1 MQHYITMP
9 VIWIIGLSVILL
21 FIPHLRRTILTKPIF
36 TLLKHL
42 KLLPEI
48 SETERVALRAGNN
61 WIEKDLFS
69 GNPNFKKILKESY
82 PRLSKDEK
90 TFIDTKA
97 EKICEM
103 TDDWKTFQDNNLSK
117 EVWSYLKKEK
127 FFGMNIPK
135 KYGGLALSPLAQSTI
150 VQKLAT
156 RSQTLAITVMV
167 PNSLGPAE
175 LLQHYG
181 TDLQKKY
188 YLPRLANGQEVPC
201 FALTEPLAGTD
212 AASIRSEGT
221 VFKDKK
227 GTLKIRL
234 NFEKRYITLG
244 GVATLIGLAF
254 QLKDP
259 KKLLGDQK
267 EIGITC
273 AIVPADTKGIH
284 VDRRHSPMGVPFIN
298 SPLFGENVEISI
310 DHVIGGEN
318 GLGKGWKMLM
328 ESLAVGRG
336 ISLPAISA
344 GGLQLVT
351 RTVANYSQIR
361 HQFNIPIGKF
371 EGIQEVLAEIAGL
384 SYLNESMR
392 VFTAGAVGNKHYSS
406 VVNGIVKYHSTEQFR
421 KAINHGMDIL
431 GGAGICRGPNN
442 LLSSPYIGAP
452 IAITVEGAN
461 IVTRSLIQF
470 GQGLIRSHPYAYD
483 EIIAL
488 ENGDVKA
495 FDKAFWGHVAHFFIN
510 KFKLLGLGLSRGLL
524 YIPSHIGF
532 IGRWEQRLYW
542 ASSAFACFADVA
554 LLIYGGN
561 LKRKEMI
568 SGRFGDALSYMY
580 MATCILRRYKDE
592 KKSKE
597 LKKYAEWGLLYCFE
611 EMERAFK
618 GILINMF
625 PQIWLR
631 PFVRISQFFVSVYPR
646 FRTTTHDRLKYK
658 MAVQLLDNLETKQAL
673 SDQVYIPKT
682 DKEIM
687 GLYEKTV
694 KDMAKL
700 SPLVDRLKQAVKT
713 GILPKQP
720 LDTLVSKAAKLKL
733 LNKTEE
739 KLLNDL
745 FENMNAAVQVDHFPF
760 SSRGKGTA

>member
-9 VIWIIGLSVILL
+9 TVWIIGGIVILL
-21 FIPHLRRTILTKPIF
+21 AVPYLRRMVLTRPIF
-36 TLLKHL
+36 ALLKHL

-82 PRLSKDEK
+82 PSLSKEEK
-90 TFIDTKA
+90 NFLDTKA
-97 EKICEM
+97 EKLCEM
-103 TDDWKTFQDNNLSK
+103 TDDWQTFQDNDLSK
-117 EVWSYLKKEK
+117 EVWVYLKKEK

-135 KYGGLALSPLAQSTI
+135 KYGGLELSPLAQSTI

-188 YLPRLANGQEVPC
+188 YLPRLAKGQEVPC

-221 VFKDKK
+221 VFKDKSGK
-227 GTLKIRL
+227 IKIRL

-244 GVATLIGLAF
+244 GVASLIGLAF

-273 AIVPADTKGIH
+273 ALVPADTKGIY
-284 VDRRHSPMGVPFIN
+284 VERRHNPMGVPFIN
-298 SPLFGENVEISI
+298 SPLSGKNVEIGI
-310 DHVIGGEN
+310 DQVIGGKN

-351 RTVANYSQIR
+351 RTVANYTQIR
-361 HQFNIPIGKF
+361 HQFDIPIGKF
-371 EGIQEVLAEIAGL
+371 EGIQEVLAEISGL

-442 LLSSPYIGAP
+442 VLSSPYIGAP

-488 ENGDVKA
+488 EKGDINA
-495 FDKAFWGHVAHFFIN
+495 FDKALWGHVSHFILN
-510 KFKLLGLGLSRGLL
+510 KIKLLGLGLSRGLL
-524 YIPSHIGF
+524 YIPSHFGF

-542 ASSAFACFADVA
+542 ASTAFACFADAA
-554 LLIYGGN
+554 LLVFGGN

-580 MATCILRRYKDE
+580 MATCLLRRYKSE
-592 KKSKE
+592 QKSAE
-597 LKKYAEWGLLYCFE
+597 LTKYAEWGLLYCFE

-631 PFVRISQFFVSVYPR
+631 PFVRFVQIFVSVYPR
-646 FRTTTHDRLKYK
+646 FRSTTHDKLKHQ
-658 MAVQLLDNLETKQAL
+658 MAVQLMDNPETKQSL
-673 SDQVYIPKT
+673 SDYVYIPKT

-694 KDMAKL
+694 DDMVKL
-700 SPLVDRLKQAVKT
+700 APLVDRMKQAVKA
-713 GILPKQP
+713 GVLPKQP
-720 LDTLVSKAAKLKL
+720 LDTLVSKAEKLKL
-733 LNKTEE
+733 VNKAEA
-739 KLLNDL
+739 KSLASL
-745 FENMNAAVQVDHFPF
+745 FENMTTAIQVDHFPF
-760 SSRGKGTA
+760 KK

>member
-1 MQHYITMP
+1 MEHYLTMP
-9 VIWIIGLSVILL
+9 TVWIIGGIVILL
-21 FIPHLRRTILTKPIF
+21 AVPYLRRIVLTRPIF
-36 TLLKHL
+36 ALLKYL

-69 GNPNFKKILKESY
+69 GSPNFKKILKESY
-82 PRLSKDEK
+82 PKLSKEEQHFLD
-90 TFIDTKA
+90 IKA
-97 EKICEM
+97 EKVCEM
-103 TDDWKTFQDNNLSK
+103 TDDWQAFQDNDLSK

-135 KYGGLALSPLAQSTI
+135 KYGGLELSPLAQSTI

-188 YLPRLANGQEVPC
+188 YLPRLAEGQEVPC

-221 VFKDKK
+221 VFEDKSGK
-227 GTLKIRL
+227 IKIRL

-244 GVATLIGLAF
+244 GVASLIGLAF

-273 AIVPADTKGIH
+273 ALVPADAKGIYIE
-284 VDRRHSPMGVPFIN
+284 RRHNPMGVPFIN
-298 SPLFGENVEISI
+298 SPLSGKNVEIGI
-310 DHVIGGEN
+310 DQIIGGKN

-351 RTVANYSQIR
+351 RTVANYTQIR
-361 HQFNIPIGKF
+361 HQFDIPIGKF

-470 GQGLIRSHPYAYD
+470 GQGLIRAHPYAYD

-488 ENGDVKA
+488 ENGDIKA
-495 FDKAFWGHVAHFFIN
+495 FDKALWGHVSHFIVN
-510 KFKLLGLGLSRGLL
+510 KIKLLGLGLSRGLF
-524 YIPSHIGF
+524 YIPSHFGF

-542 ASSAFACFADVA
+542 ASSAFACFADAA
-554 LLIYGGN
+554 LLVFGGN

-592 KKSKE
+592 KQSKE

-646 FRTTTHDRLKYK
+646 FCSTTHDRLNHK
-658 MAVQLLDNLETKQAL
+658 MAAQLLSNAETKQAL
-673 SDQVYIPKT
+673 SDHVYIPKT

-694 KDMAKL
+694 GDMSKL
-700 SPLVDRLKQAVKT
+700 APLVDRMKQAVKA
-713 GILPKQP
+713 GVLPKQP
-720 LDTLVSKAAKLKL
+720 LDTLVPMAEKLKL
-733 LNKTEE
+733 VNKAEA
-739 KLLNDL
+739 KSLADL
-745 FENMNAAVQVDHFPF
+745 FENMTAAVQVDHFPYK
-760 SSRGKGTA
+760 R

>member
-9 VIWIIGLSVILL
+9 VIWIIGLLIILL
-21 FIPHLRRTILTKPIF
+21 SIPHLRRTILTKPIF

-103 TDDWKTFQDNNLSK
+103 TDDWQTFQDNNLSK

-135 KYGGLALSPLAQSTI
+135 KYGGLALSPLAQSTV

-310 DHVIGGEN
+310 DHVIGGKN

-328 ESLAVGRG
+328 ESL
-336 ISLPAISA
+336 
-344 GGLQLVT
+344 
-351 RTVANYSQIR
+351 
-361 HQFNIPIGKF
+361 
-371 EGIQEVLAEIAGL
+371 
-384 SYLNESMR
+384 
-392 VFTAGAVGNKHYSS
+392 
-406 VVNGIVKYHSTEQFR
+406 
-421 KAINHGMDIL
+421 
-431 GGAGICRGPNN
+431 
-442 LLSSPYIGAP
+442 
-452 IAITVEGAN
+452 
-461 IVTRSLIQF
+461 SLI
-470 GQGLIRSHPYAYD
+470 
-483 EIIAL
+483 
-488 ENGDVKA
+488 
-495 FDKAFWGHVAHFFIN
+495 
-510 KFKLLGLGLSRGLL
+510 
-524 YIPSHIGF
+524 HI
-532 IGRWEQRLYW
+532 
-542 ASSAFACFADVA
+542 
-554 LLIYGGN
+554 
-561 LKRKEMI
+561 
-568 SGRFGDALSYMY
+568 
-580 MATCILRRYKDE
+580 
-592 KKSKE
+592 
-597 LKKYAEWGLLYCFE
+597 
-611 EMERAFK
+611 
-618 GILINMF
+618 
-625 PQIWLR
+625 
-631 PFVRISQFFVSVYPR
+631 
-646 FRTTTHDRLKYK
+646 
-658 MAVQLLDNLETKQAL
+658 
-673 SDQVYIPKT
+673 
-682 DKEIM
+682 
-687 GLYEKTV
+687 
-694 KDMAKL
+694 
-700 SPLVDRLKQAVKT
+700 
-713 GILPKQP
+713 
-720 LDTLVSKAAKLKL
+720 
-733 LNKTEE
+733 
-739 KLLNDL
+739 
-745 FENMNAAVQVDHFPF
+745 
-760 SSRGKGTA
+760 